1 MGNSEEST
9 PGQDPS
15 EMIEA
20 VATRQ
25 DRSAFAALFQ
35 LYAPRVK
42 MLLMRMG
49 TPDEVAEDIAQ
60 ETLLM
65 VWRKAARYERSRA
78 SPSTW
83 IFAIARNLRI
93 DRLRRDRRVKLNTH
107 YHVVEQ
113 DEPPRPDGALD
124 VMEREQQL
132 REALGQLSEDHVR
145 IVRLSFFEGRPHGD
159 IAELLDIPLGTVKSR
174 IRLALRRLRELLGQ
188 IS

>member
-1 MGNSEEST
+1 
-9 PGQDPS
+9 
-15 EMIEA
+15 MIEA

-65 VWRKAARYERSRA
+65 VWRKAAYYERGRA
-78 SPSTW
+78 SPSAW

-93 DRLRRDRRVKLNTH
+93 DLLRRDRRVKLHTH
-107 YHVVEQ
+107 YDAVEQ

-124 VMEREQQL
+124 AMEREQQL
-132 REALGQLSEDHVR
+132 RSALGQLSDDHVR
-145 IVRLSFFEGRPHGD
+145 IVRLSFFEGRPHSD
-159 IAELLDIPLGTVKSR
+159 IAKLLDIPLGTVKSR
-174 IRLALRRLRELLGQ
+174 VRLALNRLRELLGQ